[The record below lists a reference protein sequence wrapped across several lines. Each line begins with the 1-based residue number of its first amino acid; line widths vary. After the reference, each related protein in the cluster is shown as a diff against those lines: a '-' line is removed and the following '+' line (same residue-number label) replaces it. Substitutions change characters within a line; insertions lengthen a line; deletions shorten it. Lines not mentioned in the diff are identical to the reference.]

1 MRKETMNRSLF
12 FAFIRK
18 KAYKSQGPMAV
29 LGMADIH
36 SNGAES
42 LISVM
47 LEGLLYEIY
56 DILCI
61 HHFHKTFLPCSLIVL
76 SIWRERK

>member
-1 MRKETMNRSLF
+1 
-12 FAFIRK
+12 
-18 KAYKSQGPMAV
+18 MAV

-76 SIWRERK
+76 VYGEK